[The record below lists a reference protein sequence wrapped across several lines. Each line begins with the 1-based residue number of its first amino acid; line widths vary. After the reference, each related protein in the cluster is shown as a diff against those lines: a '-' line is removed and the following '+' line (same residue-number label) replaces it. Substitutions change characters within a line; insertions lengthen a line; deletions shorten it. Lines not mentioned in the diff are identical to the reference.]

1 MHKEDAIF
9 SNFLPD
15 ISSEGLGGIQ
25 PVQQLNPIAALG
37 LSEGGLADWFFLK
50 QQKGMIILL
59 EIPHSHPVET
69 LLAGLKEVTDKAVD
83 GKKEMVIS

>member
-1 MHKEDAIF
+1 M
-9 SNFLPD
+9 
-15 ISSEGLGGIQ
+15 
-25 PVQQLNPIAALG
+25 
-37 LSEGGLADWFFLK
+37 ADWFILK

-83 GKKEMVIS
+83 GKKGMVIS